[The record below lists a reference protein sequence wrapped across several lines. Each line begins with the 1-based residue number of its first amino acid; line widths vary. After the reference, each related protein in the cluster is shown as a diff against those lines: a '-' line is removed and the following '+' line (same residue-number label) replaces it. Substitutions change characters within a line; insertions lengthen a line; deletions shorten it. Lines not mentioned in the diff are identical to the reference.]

1 MPPNLGR
8 VSKAQAW
15 RRATGD
21 NAKKIDV
28 PGWAKAT
35 RLKAAGAMRTPVI
48 LSPAATLID
57 HS

>member
-35 RLKAAGAMRTPVI
+35 RLKAAGAVRTSADNV
-48 LSPAATLID
+48 SGRD
-57 HS
+57 VD